1 MPGFA
6 PTTDALRPYDR
17 ASLVGQRALP
27 GRTLASSA
35 STGWRSALIEQM
47 HWPAGTAAFETRPSS
62 DLRISMVLRGAHQTE
77 VRVDG
82 QWCKTEANVGAIAVT
97 AAGDVDELRWRSDVP
112 IETIHLFIPA
122 DTISAAACQLTTTG
136 MRLQRAVPSLSFADP
151 AVAGVLTGL
160 LSAAKRGAPDLYGR
174 ETVRW
179 LSTHLLLTHRLAA
192 AGKTAGPYDPRI
204 ARAITCIQ
212 QRYADPLSLEQL
224 AAVACISKFHFARLF
239 RLETG
244 MSPHAYLLR
253 ERLKA
258 ARTLLATSDTSIA
271 RIAVCTGF
279 VRTSNFAVA
288 FRGATGMTASEYRQ
302 RRAERS
308 PA

>member
-17 ASLVGQRALP
+17 ASLAGQRALP

-35 STGWRSALIEQM
+35 GAGWESALIEQM
-47 HWPAGTAAFETRPSS
+47 HWPAGTAEFETRPSS

-82 QWCKTEANVGAIAVT
+82 QWCKTAANVGAIAVT
-97 AAGDVDELRWRSDVP
+97 AAGDVDELRWRSEVP
-112 IETIHLFIPA
+112 IETLHLFIPA
-122 DTISAAACQLTTTG
+122 DTIAAAAGQLTTAG
-136 MRLQRAVPSLSFADP
+136 MPLQRAVPSLSFADP

-160 LSAAKRGAPDLYGR
+160 LSAVKRGAPDLYAR

-179 LSTHLLLTHRLAA
+179 LSTHLLLTHRLATTGTA
-192 AGKTAGPYDPRI
+192 AIPSDPRI
-204 ARAITCIQ
+204 ARAIACIQ
-212 QRYADPLSLEQL
+212 QRYADTLSLEQL
-224 AAVACISKFHFARLF
+224 AAVACISKFHFSRLF

-253 ERLKA
+253 QRVTA
-258 ARTLLATSDTSIA
+258 ARNCLATTRIPIA
-271 RIAVCTGF
+271 QIAACTGF
-279 VRTSNFAVA
+279 ARTSNFAVA
-288 FRGATGMTASEYRQ
+288 FRSETGMTASEYR
-302 RRAERS
+302 RRHAGK
-308 PA
+308 PVV